1 VTELTP
7 VRPNIR
13 AMRLTEPQRVRP
25 SSEFRAQIQQAMTE
39 AQRRKED
46 LLTEVSRL
54 ETEIDSRHI
63 DVAGEDDIIMRC
75 EAALTIEGV
84 MK

>member
-1 VTELTP
+1 MTELTP

-13 AMRLTEPQRVRP
+13 AMRLSEPQRVSP
-25 SSEFRAQIQQAMTE
+25 SSEFRAQIQQALTE

-54 ETEIDSRHI
+54 ETEIDSRHM
-63 DVAGEDDIIMRC
+63 DVAGENDIIARC
-75 EAALTIEGV
+75 EAALTIEMV
-84 MK
+84 TK